1 MRGSATLNGKRSVW
15 DGIPQAAC
23 LVEAKLCAARPGE
36 STHKP
41 VVQAA
46 IGRIPC
52 RLFNIRTKFVR
63 IFGQPAGSVGG
74 QESPDF
80 CRGQGRGSGPTTVT
94 ITSRALLLRN
104 RAPARPVQRPWG

>member
-63 IFGQPAGSVGG
+63 IFERRPVRFSVLGG
-74 QESPDF
+74 DKW
-80 CRGQGRGSGPTTVT
+80 
-94 ITSRALLLRN
+94 TSSQLKSFNLLRSKSEAN
-104 RAPARPVQRPWG
+104 